1 LIKWLTLQLSNLQP
15 IKERED
21 LEDVEED
28 VGDVEAEEA
37 AVVAE
42 EVVQEEELQRMK
54 AVVDGF
60 QLPSLDVS
68 LTRS

>member
-21 LEDVEED
+21 LEDVVED
-28 VGDVEAEEA
+28 VVDVEAEVD
-37 AVVAE
+37 AVVVE
-42 EVVQEEELQRMK
+42 EAVQEEELQRMK